1 MQSKPPSTVKIAPT
15 DSFAVTQADGE
26 IRHKVPARWNKAKK
40 YSKNKQERGIWP
52 LTSNCHPGTTTPV
65 LPFPMSFNI
74 PTKTM
79 SCILHIE
86 TSTDVCS
93 VALSQDGVCLHEKID
108 TNGRRHAEILAPFVE
123 EAVSFADSHAIPLD
137 AVSVSAGPGS
147 YTGLRI
153 GVSTAKGLCYGR
165 DLKLISIPTLK
176 VLCTPI
182 LLYREDIPDN
192 ALLCPMID
200 ARRMEVYTAIY
211 DRALHEVVPTDAV
224 IVNENS
230 FAEILDKQPVFFFG
244 NGADKCRDTLKHP
257 NAHFIEGIVPKA
269 SNMLPLAERA
279 LALNE
284 TEDVAYYEPFYLKQF
299 VAGKSKNLLN
309 G

>member
-1 MQSKPPSTVKIAPT
+1 MQSKPQALSKSPQPIPFPSLKQMEKSVTKCQRAGTRQKNIPKT
-15 DSFAVTQADGE
+15 NRKGDS
-26 IRHKVPARWNKAKK
+26 
-40 YSKNKQERGIWP
+40 WP
-52 LTSNCHPGTTTPV
+52 LTINCHPGTTTPV
-65 LPFPMSFNI
+65 PPFPMSFNI

-93 VALSQDGVCLHEKID
+93 VALSQDGVCLHEEID

-200 ARRMEVYTAIY
+200 ARRMEVYTAIF

-230 FAEILDKQPVFFFG
+230 FAEILDKQPIFFFG

-299 VAGKSKNLLN
+299 VAGKSRNLLN